1 MKYTET
7 EADKILDKLITSTR
21 SPRGQYSAAES
32 YKLLEKRITRKSK
45 RILPLRIWH
54 TVASVAAIAL
64 ICIVGWCTYEY
75 LIPTKMQTIS
85 TLANRMEVTLPDGS
99 QIMLNRYSSLTY
111 PKRFKGDSREVT
123 LNGEGFFNI
132 TKNPNKPFIVTAE
145 MMKVQVLGTQF
156 NIEAYANNP
165 DVRTTLIEGSV
176 MVSIDSTDE
185 QMILH
190 PSESAIYNK
199 KNKTLELAVEDETVA
214 TVAWQSNSFIFD
226 KQTLQEIVRKLGNSF
241 GVVIE
246 IDNHDLANYRLTAK
260 FNNDESLEEILT
272 LLQTGR
278 GFTFK
283 KINNQKIIISKD

>member
-7 EADKILDKLITSTR
+7 EADKILDKLIKSTR

>member
-156 NIEAYANNP
+156 NIEAYVNNP
-165 DVRTTLIEGSV
+165 DVKTTLIEGSV

>member
-7 EADKILDKLITSTR
+7 EADKILDKLIKSTR

-85 TLANRMEVTLPDGS
+85 TLANRMEITLPDGS

-165 DVRTTLIEGSV
+165 DVKTTLIEGSV

-246 IDNHDLANYRLTAK
+246 IDNDDLANYRLTAK
-260 FNNDESLEEILT
+260 FNNDEPLEEILT

>member
-7 EADKILDKLITSTR
+7 EADKILDKLIKSTR

-85 TLANRMEVTLPDGS
+85 TLANRMEITLPDGS

-246 IDNHDLANYRLTAK
+246 IDNDDLANYRLTAK
-260 FNNDESLEEILT
+260 FNNDEPLEEILT